1 VTEIVIDPRYRG
13 PDESGNGGYSC
24 GVFARAVAGPAEVTL
39 RLPPPLGVPL
49 HVDDGRVLA
58 GEALVAEVAS
68 GAVDLAPP
76 APPSWDDA
84 RAAAHPDLDSPFPN
98 CFVCGH
104 ARGPEGLHIH
114 PGPMCEGTVAATWT
128 ARDDT
133 LAPEFVWAAL
143 DCPGGYATGVLAS
156 RGVAVLGRLAAE
168 VRRVPEPGERC
179 VVVGWSLGADGR
191 KHYAGTALYAGD
203 EVLGVARATWIEP
216 RG

>member
-1 VTEIVIDPRYRG
+1 VTEVVIDPRYRG

-24 GVFARAVAGPAEVTL
+24 GVFARAVSGPAEVTL

-49 HVDDGRVLA
+49 RFDDGRVLA
-58 GEALVAEVAS
+58 GDALVAEVAP
-68 GAVDLAPP
+68 GAVDLEPP
-76 APPSWDDA
+76 APPSWDEA

-114 PGPMCEGTVAATWT
+114 PGPVGEGTVAATWT
-128 ARDDT
+128 VRADT

-168 VRRVPEPGERC
+168 VRGVPEPGERC

-191 KHYAGTALYAGD
+191 KHYAGTALYAGG
-203 EVLGVARATWIEP
+203 ELLGLARATWIEP
-216 RG
+216 R